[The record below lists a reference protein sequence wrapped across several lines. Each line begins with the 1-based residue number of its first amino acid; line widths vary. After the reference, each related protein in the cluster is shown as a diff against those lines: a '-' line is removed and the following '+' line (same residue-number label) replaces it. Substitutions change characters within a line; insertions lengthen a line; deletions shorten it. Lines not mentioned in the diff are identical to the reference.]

1 MHQQERRGWS
11 SGREEADLGQR
22 RCCNRKGG
30 RMKIGWSSGRDE
42 ADVEAEKRLHWWKR
56 TVCIDGTN
64 EARAA

>member
-1 MHQQERRGWS
+1 M
-11 SGREEADLGQR
+11 GQR